1 MPNFR
6 SIAPTAVAA
15 GSSQRDRF
23 PLRVV
28 ASVLFTAFNAGV
40 IAVSGRTLY
49 VATAAHP
56 VWFAGVNAL
65 FAALLGSLARVWTIT
80 LRGRPR

>member
-6 SIAPTAVAA
+6 SIAPTAIVT

-23 PLRVV
+23 FLSV
-28 ASVLFTAFNAGV
+28 AVCVLLTAFNAGV

-49 VATAAHP
+49 VATAIHA
-56 VWFAGVNAL
+56 VCFSGVTAL
-65 FAALLGSLARVWTIT
+65 FVALLGSLARVWIIS
-80 LRGRPR
+80 LRRRPR

>member
-6 SIAPTAVAA
+6 SIAPTAVAP

-23 PLRVV
+23 HLSV
-28 ASVLFTAFNAGV
+28 AVSVLLTAFNAGV

-49 VATAAHP
+49 VARADHP
-56 VWFAGVNAL
+56 VWFSGVTAL
-65 FAALLGSLARVWTIT
+65 FVTLLGSLARVWIIS